1 MRLEILAERIKNRR
15 ILLGISQFGLAEALG
30 VTPQSI
36 SKWERAKSA
45 PDLDNLIAL
54 SEILGITV
62 DEMIR
67 DERAENRVFLAIDGG
82 GTKTEFVLF
91 TGEGRIIRYAR
102 TGSTNIN
109 AVGEE
114 KATGE
119 LVRGIELVVGRE
131 RPELVFAGISG
142 SSIYRNAEILK
153 NAIQSRVVGASVIV
167 KPDIFN
173 VINSCRG
180 VDKCVAV
187 ICGTGSC
194 AFAYDGE
201 ELRRFGGW
209 GYLFGDV
216 GSGYEIGKEVLR
228 RCFAYNDGIGE
239 PSLVTELAEKRIGG
253 RAIEKLHSFYSGAR
267 DTVAA
272 FAPVAFEAA
281 RAGDV
286 FAQQIIDKNMNDLA
300 ELILA
305 ADNGSDTV
313 IISGG
318 LTYNRD
324 IIEPILKKRL
334 PQKTDLIFTTLP
346 QIYGAALAAVKFS
359 DFTDNAEEF
368 DLNFAEDYKR
378 ISGK

>member
-15 ILLGISQFGLAEALG
+15 TLLGISQLGLAEALG

-45 PDLDNLIAL
+45 PDLDNLVAL

-67 DERAENRVFLAIDGG
+67 DNSSDKRVFLAIDGG
-82 GTKTEFVLF
+82 GTKTELVLF

-114 KATGE
+114 KAVGE
-119 LVRGIELVVGRE
+119 LVRGIDRVLGRE

-142 SSIYRNAEILK
+142 SSIYRNAEVLK
-153 NAIQSRVVGASVIV
+153 NAIRSRVLGTPVIV

-173 VINSCRG
+173 VIHSCRG
-180 VDKCVAV
+180 ADKCIAV

-194 AFAYDGE
+194 VFAYDGE
-201 ELRRFGGW
+201 ELKRYGGW

-228 RCFAYNDGIGE
+228 RCFAYDDGILHS
-239 PSLVTELAEKRIGG
+239 SLLTELAEKRIGG
-253 RAIEKLHSFYSGAR
+253 RAIDKLHSFYTGTR
-267 DTVAA
+267 DAVAA
-272 FAPVAFEAA
+272 FAPIAFEAA
-281 RAGDV
+281 KGGDKS
-286 FAQQIIDKNMNDLA
+286 AQQIIEKNISDLT
-300 ELILA
+300 ELIA
-305 ADNGSDTV
+305 VAMGGSDTV
-313 IISGG
+313 IVSGG
-318 LTYNRD
+318 LTVNREV
-324 IIEPILKKRL
+324 IEPMLKFRL
-334 PQKTDLIFTTLP
+334 PKNVRLVFPTFP
-346 QIYGAALAAVKFS
+346 QIYGAALAAMKFAGFS
-359 DFTDNAEEF
+359 AAAGEF
-368 DLNFAEDYKR
+368 DKNFAEDYKR
-378 ISGK
+378 ITDK